1 MYHKASGAMA
11 GMWGFQQPC
20 YRHARASELAHSDDQ
35 ATSQPESSHPSHSCP
50 SRYQRQWKDA
60 TVLCFFNTFLT
71 KPFSLKA
78 HSAPTPGNYSKCPE
92 KLQHSL
98 DSETCK
104 QCSLGLYLTCSWSLC
119 LCSFTSFPGMLSFE
133 VHRPGFIKFQCTS
146 ETFLEGPLL
155 LWWPSCWGP
164 SLHVLIRLPRCAHVM
179 SSLMIMMSV

>member
-78 HSAPTPGNYSKCPE
+78 HSAPTPGITQSV
-92 KLQHSL
+92 QRS
-98 DSETCK
+98 
-104 QCSLGLYLTCSWSLC
+104 CSIVLTQKPVSNAVLG
-119 LCSFTSFPGMLSFE
+119 
-133 VHRPGFIKFQCTS
+133 CTS
-146 ETFLEGPLL
+146 LVPDHSVCAASHPFQGCSVLRCTGLGSSNFSAPQKPFWKAHYCFGGPAAEARVYT
-155 LWWPSCWGP
+155 S
-164 SLHVLIRLPRCAHVM
+164 
-179 SSLMIMMSV
+179 